1 MEKEY
6 VVKIDS
12 TGSTFEYGPEVVR
25 CAECVYNR
33 TSACSMAFDQHGLTY
48 VWNHDDDFCSWGKK
62 NAS

>member
-12 TGSTFEYGPEVVR
+12 TGSTFEYGQEIVR
-25 CAECVYNR
+25 CDECEYYG
-33 TSACSMAFDQHGLTY
+33 TSSCAMTFVNNGLTY